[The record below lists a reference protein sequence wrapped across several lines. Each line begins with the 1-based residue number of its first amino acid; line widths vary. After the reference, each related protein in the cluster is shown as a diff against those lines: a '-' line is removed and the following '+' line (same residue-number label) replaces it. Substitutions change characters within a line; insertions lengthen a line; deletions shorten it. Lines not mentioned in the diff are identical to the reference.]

1 VLNGQIYASKYDK
14 TNSGLRGLYI
24 VPPSYV
30 YLGEMRM
37 REFLYFP
44 PKSPDLKMGKKL
56 ASAVFLALRAS
67 CKRAQRE
74 RSF

>member
-1 VLNGQIYASKYDK
+1 MLQNTIKQIRTWDVCILFS
-14 TNSGLRGLYI
+14 
-24 VPPSYV
+24 PSYV

-37 REFLYFP
+37 GEFLYFP

-67 CKRAQRE
+67 CKRESTKGA
-74 RSF
+74 